1 MIFMCSDVQNS
12 KTTLPIFKRPSV
24 IGFFISKGKFYNLS
38 KIVRL
43 SCNGK
48 ININYDEF
56 VELYLVTI

>member
-1 MIFMCSDVQNS
+1 MCSDVQNS
-12 KTTLPIFKRPSV
+12 KTTLPIFKRHSV
-24 IGFFISKGKFYNLS
+24 IGFFISKGKFYNFS

-56 VELYLVTI
+56 VELSLVTI